1 MAKSKKRDHDSDA
14 KPCDT
19 ERLVTWI
26 RRIRRKKLR
35 CHRYRTWDLR
45 IQAML
50 TCTLFKAEDELR
62 IKLLA
67 RALKL
72 RKLKKQLL
80 KKANYINYE
89 RRDDEDTSQQNN
101 PCKEPELCPEL
112 SSLDDVISKLSYHCN
127 AEVMRNMQAIR
138 LWRPFFYAGK
148 SS

>member
-1 MAKSKKRDHDSDA
+1 MAKSKKRVRDRDA
-14 KPCDT
+14 KPSDT

-26 RRIRRKKLR
+26 RRVRRKKLR
-35 CHRYRTWDLR
+35 WCRNRRRDLR

-50 TCTLFKAEDELR
+50 TSTLFKAEDELR
-62 IKLLA
+62 IKQSS

-72 RKLKKQLL
+72 QKLKKQLL

-112 SSLDDVISKLSYHCN
+112 CSLDDFMSKLS
-127 AEVMRNMQAIR
+127 EVKVPLQR
-138 LWRPFFYAGK
+138 
-148 SS
+148 

>member
-1 MAKSKKRDHDSDA
+1 MAKSKKRVQDIDA
-14 KPCDT
+14 KPSDT

-26 RRIRRKKLR
+26 RRVRRKKLR
-35 CHRYRTWDLR
+35 CRRNRRRDLR

-62 IKLLA
+62 IKLLS

-80 KKANYINYE
+80 KTANYINPE
-89 RRDDEDTSQQNN
+89 RCDDEDTTQQNN

-112 SSLDDVISKLSYHCN
+112 SSLDDVISKLS
-127 AEVMRNMQAIR
+127 EVKVSLQR
-138 LWRPFFYAGK
+138 
-148 SS
+148 